1 MTFLFG
7 WLWFCS
13 PPSNQG
19 FKGISSLLRRSFD
32 SNHASLRPRPDGLLS
47 TSTLLNLFEIKGEAR
62 RRLESQVRRQS
73 QTISHAKYGSAVVRD
88 QKPIVNEERLR
99 KCVQGAT
106 PEEWLRLLNSKVFFW
121 VNCARLNGL
130 RSARAYR
137 GRQHL
142 VLTLNTRKLVTAY
155 LPSITLC
162 PMNSGNCLP
171 YPHPRSPT
179 CFASIQDF
187 DYAGWRAKRGGR
199 EIVVECAVDG
209 SVKNVE
215 QYLLRQEIV

>member
-1 MTFLFG
+1 MYPELYHMSEPG
-7 WLWFCS
+7 AL
-13 PPSNQG
+13 PS
-19 FKGISSLLRRSFD
+19 ILEY
-32 SNHASLRPRPDGLLS
+32 GLLS
-47 TSTLLNLFEIKGEAR
+47 TSTLLNLFEIDGEAR
-62 RRLESQVRRQS
+62 RRLESQVRRES
-73 QTISHAKYGSAVVRD
+73 QTISHAKHGSAVVRD

-121 VNCARLNGL
+121 VNRARLKGL

-142 VLTLNTRKLVTAY
+142 VLTLDTRKLVTED

-171 YPHPRSPT
+171 YPHPRNPA

-215 QYLLRQEIV
+215 QDSTRQEIV